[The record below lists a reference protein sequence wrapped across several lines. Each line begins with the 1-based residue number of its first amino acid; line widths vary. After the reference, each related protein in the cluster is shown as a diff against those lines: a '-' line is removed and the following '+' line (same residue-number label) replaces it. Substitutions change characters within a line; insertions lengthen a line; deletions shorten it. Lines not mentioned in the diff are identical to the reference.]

1 MVIHNEIF
9 DTYRLEQKEIN
20 KSLQLLIKNK
30 YTIFDQD
37 GNRVYEKE
45 KTVQKSTRQI
55 TKAKRNKL

>member
-30 YTIFDQD
+30 YTILDQD

-45 KTVQKSTRQI
+45 KTV
-55 TKAKRNKL
+55 

>member
-20 KSLQLLIKNK
+20 KAVQLLKKNK

-37 GNRVYEKE
+37 GNKVNDKE
-45 KTVQKSTRQI
+45 KTV
-55 TKAKRNKL
+55 

>member
-45 KTVQKSTRQI
+45 KTV
-55 TKAKRNKL
+55 